1 MAHFSR
7 YQRLLSQL
15 PRLASSR
22 IRISRIDPARRWMLG
37 ALALLLIGVVATFVG
52 ARALARSQ
60 AESSHSAFRLASNQ
74 VVANFN
80 LEIAHETDLLFAEA
94 AFLHQSP
101 SMAPAEFWRWAQDDR
116 VKQRFPELVGIGELR
131 LIPRAQLPAWIR
143 RLSERPPSQ
152 GQPRAATR
160 VLPGGVRP
168 YYCLTVASVA
178 DDPAGATGEAF
189 DACAATGNLLST
201 RASGAMASYA
211 LDVPGGIPIYGE
223 ALPVYRTKRPPAT
236 AAQRERAFIGWV
248 GVAVNPRRLLSG
260 ALIGYPQLHVALRRG
275 DGIGIRL
282 ASGPL
287 PKHRETMVIQLA
299 DGMTAAISGP
309 VKPAAILATSE
320 AALILLGGLTTSLL
334 LAVLVL
340 TLGTGRERARAKVAE
355 KTVELEF
362 QALHDP
368 LSKLPNRALLYDRAA
383 HALARARRSDT
394 VTAALF
400 VDVDGFKNVNDTLG
414 HAAGDEL
421 IKLVSDRLSSLIR
434 DADTVGRFGG
444 DEFVVLLE
452 PPVTA
457 AMAVVVAERILD
469 IMRQPVTLGRGQEL
483 TVSVSIGIAA
493 GQHESADALLH
504 QADLALYAAKQA
516 GKNRYAE
523 YEDAMQATV
532 TDRRAVELD
541 LRSALANG
549 EMFLA
554 YQPIFELEHGAMV
567 GVEALLRWQHPKRG
581 LVPPG
586 EFVPFAEQSGDIVQI
601 GLWVMREACIRA
613 AAWQRP
619 GRDLHTAV
627 NVSARQLDTTSFVED
642 VRAVISETGLDPRLL
657 TLELTETALMRNH
670 EAGAARL
677 RELRSVGVR
686 IAIDDFGTG
695 YSSLASLREL
705 PVDSLK
711 IDRSFTAGI
720 GSSTD
725 AAALMRAL
733 VELGRTLGLE
743 TVGEG
748 IEEVSEL
755 EQLRDAGC
763 NLGQG
768 FLLARPTTA
777 DGIDELLHDRYG
789 AEDRGDAADP
799 VRRGR

>member
-1 MAHFSR
+1 
-7 YQRLLSQL
+7 
-15 PRLASSR
+15 
-22 IRISRIDPARRWMLG
+22 MLG
-37 ALALLLIGVVATFVG
+37 ALVLLLIGVGATVVG
-52 ARALARSQ
+52 AQALARSD
-60 AESSHSAFRLASNQ
+60 AENSRSAFRLASNQ

-80 LEIAHETDLLFAEA
+80 LEIAHETDLLYAEG

-101 SMAPAEFWRWAQDDR
+101 SMAPAEFWRWAQDAR

-131 LIPRAQLPAWIR
+131 LIPRAHLPTWIR
-143 RLSERPPSQ
+143 RLSDRPPSQ
-152 GQPRAATR
+152 GEPRAPTT

-178 DDPAGATGEAF
+178 DHPAGATGEAF

-223 ALPVYRTKRPPAT
+223 AMPVYLTKRPPAIP
-236 AAQRERAFIGWV
+236 AQRERAFIGWV
-248 GVAVNPRRLLSG
+248 GVAIDPRRLLSG
-260 ALIGYPQLHVALRRG
+260 ALIGNPQIRVVLRRG

-282 ASGPL
+282 ASGRVPE
-287 PKHRETMVIQLA
+287 HRETTVIQLS

-309 VKPAAILATSE
+309 VKPASILANSE
-320 AALILLGGLTTSLL
+320 AALVLLGGLTTSLL

-368 LSKLPNRALLYDRAA
+368 LSKLPNRVLLFDRAK

-394 VTAALF
+394 ATAALF

-421 IKLVSDRLSSLIR
+421 IKLVSARLSSLIR

-452 PPVTA
+452 PPVA
-457 AMAVVVAERILD
+457 ATMAVVVAERILD
-469 IMRQPVTLGRGQEL
+469 IMRRPVTLGRGQEL
-483 TVSVSIGIAA
+483 TISVSIGIAA
-493 GQHESADALLH
+493 GQHESADELLH

-523 YEDAMQATV
+523 YEEAMQATV

-567 GVEALLRWQHPKRG
+567 GVEALLRWQHPSRG
-581 LVPPG
+581 LVAPG
-586 EFVPFAEQSGDIVQI
+586 EFIPFAEQTGDIVQI
-601 GLWVMREACIRA
+601 GLWVMRQACIRS

-619 GRDLHTAV
+619 GRDVGIAV
-627 NVSARQLDTTSFVED
+627 NVSARQLDTASFVED
-642 VRAVISETGLDPRLL
+642 VRAVIAETGLDPRLL
-657 TLELTETALMRNH
+657 TLELTETALMSNQ

-695 YSSLASLREL
+695 YSSLAALREL

-711 IDRSFTAGI
+711 IDRSFTSGI
-720 GSSTD
+720 GSS
-725 AAALMRAL
+725 AEGGALMRAL

-743 TVGEG
+743 TVAEG
-748 IEEVSEL
+748 IEEVPEL
-755 EQLRDAGC
+755 EQLRGAGC
-763 NLGQG
+763 DLGQG

-777 DGIDELLHDRYG
+777 EGIDELIRAGYEG
-789 AEDRGDAADP
+789 DRGADADP
-799 VRRGR
+799 IGRRR